1 MAPCSDS
8 GNQSVWITS
17 GSGHVA
23 RSPELAS
30 SAAPSLLLLELSL
43 ELSLELPL
51 ELPLLESSSSPPQ
64 AAATSART
72 LKRLSSLISTFFII
86 SPNLVSEKL
95 PFL

>member
-1 MAPCSDS
+1 
-8 GNQSVWITS
+8 
-17 GSGHVA
+17 A

-30 SAAPSLLLLELSL
+30 SDAPSLLLLELSL

-72 LKRLSSLISTFFII
+72 LRRLRNFISTFFIF
-86 SPNLVSEKL
+86 PPDLLVKSYL
-95 PFL
+95 FY